1 MRTSLIPNTPS
12 QNKYTH
18 LLYVLVLRLLA
29 APFLKDY
36 GEILLSLLL
45 LWAIVLIIRTFY
57 LHQKFFWFYLIVAV
71 SAFLLE
77 VIARF
82 RNFFGLE
89 TAFVVSVYFVYA
101 LYLGIAAWLIMR
113 EIFLSAKVT
122 MDTVCGGICVYL
134 LIGFLWSLFY
144 GVVQYLDQNAF
155 SQTVTPGGFYSTG
168 IYLSF
173 TTLTTLGY
181 GDILPV
187 NPFAMMLTNLEA
199 IIGQMYPAIFIA
211 ILVGAY
217 LSQKDNQQK

>member
-1 MRTSLIPNTPS
+1 MDLS
-12 QNKYTH
+12 QG
-18 LLYVLVLRLLA
+18 VR
-29 APFLKDY
+29 
-36 GEILLSLLL
+36 
-45 LWAIVLIIRTFY
+45 
-57 LHQKFFWFYLIVAV
+57 Q
-71 SAFLLE
+71 
-77 VIARF
+77 
-82 RNFFGLE
+82 
-89 TAFVVSVYFVYA
+89 
-101 LYLGIAAWLIMR
+101 
-113 EIFLSAKVT
+113 
-122 MDTVCGGICVYL
+122 
-134 LIGFLWSLFY
+134 

>member
-12 QNKYTH
+12 HNKYTH
-18 LLYVLVLRLLA
+18 LLYLLVLRLLA
-29 APFLKDY
+29 APFLKGY

-57 LHQKFFWFYLIVAV
+57 LYQKWFRSFLIVAV

-77 VIARF
+77 VIARLGY
-82 RNFFGLE
+82 FFGFE
-89 TAFVVSVYFVYA
+89 KAFTVSVYFVYA
-101 LYLGIAAWLIMR
+101 IYLGIAAWLIMR
-113 EIFLSAKVT
+113 EIFLSSKVT
-122 MDTVCGGICVYL
+122 MDTVCGGISVYL

-144 GVVQYLDQNAF
+144 GAIQYLDKNAF
-155 SQTVTPGGFYSTG
+155 SHSVKPQDFYSMS

-211 ILVGAY
+211 ILVGGY
-217 LSQKDNQQK
+217 LSQKDNQRH